1 MQQYRWRRLNHNC
14 LDLDDGCRI
23 DDHHNNN
30 DDVAADVY
38 VDQFDFIDPA
48 TDDDR

>member
-1 MQQYRWRRLNHNC
+1 MQQRRWCCLDHSC
-14 LDLDDGCRI
+14 LDLDDGRRI
-23 DDHHNNN
+23 DDHY

-38 VDQFDFIDPA
+38 VDQFDFIDAA